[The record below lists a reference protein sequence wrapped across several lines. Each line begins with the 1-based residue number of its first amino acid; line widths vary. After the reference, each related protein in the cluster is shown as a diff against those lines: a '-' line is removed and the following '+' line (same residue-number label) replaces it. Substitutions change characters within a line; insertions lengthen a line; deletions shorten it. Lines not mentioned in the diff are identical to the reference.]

1 MTFFH
6 RSVCLPRTFP
16 THLSVFPGLELF
28 ESLAAPPAVN
38 AGISP
43 STVLNVQVP
52 CQLTVLCTWVVLS
65 LKILIVSA
73 ISWVTVT
80 TSTKAKYAL
89 DSGSVIVRHA
99 AEMITMPTLAGDQCR
114 GSMLRKSR
122 NHKLRFRKLIIHSCI
137 NALTGNN

>member
-1 MTFFH
+1 M
-6 RSVCLPRTFP
+6 
-16 THLSVFPGLELF
+16 FPGLELF
-28 ESLAAPPAVN
+28 ESLAAPAAVN

-52 CQLTVLCTWVVLS
+52 CQLTVLCTWVVLG

-73 ISWVTVT
+73 ISRVTVT
-80 TSTKAKYAL
+80 TSTKARYAL
-89 DSGSVIVRHA
+89 DSGSVIVSHT
-99 AEMITMPTLAGDQCR
+99 AEVITIPTLGGNQCR

-122 NHKLRFRKLIIHSCI
+122 NHKLRFRKFIIHSCI

>member
-1 MTFFH
+1 M
-6 RSVCLPRTFP
+6 
-16 THLSVFPGLELF
+16 FPGLELF
-28 ESLAAPPAVN
+28 DSLAAPAAVN
-38 AGISP
+38 AGISL

-80 TSTKAKYAL
+80 TSTKARYAL

-99 AEMITMPTLAGDQCR
+99 AEMITMPTLAGNQCR

>member
-122 NHKLRFRKLIIHSCI
+122 NHKLRFRKLIIHS
-137 NALTGNN
+137 

>member
-1 MTFFH
+1 M
-6 RSVCLPRTFP
+6 
-16 THLSVFPGLELF
+16 FPGLELF
-28 ESLAAPPAVN
+28 DSLAAPAAVN
-38 AGISP
+38 AGISL

-80 TSTKAKYAL
+80 TSTKAKYAS

>member
-1 MTFFH
+1 M
-6 RSVCLPRTFP
+6 
-16 THLSVFPGLELF
+16 FPGLELF
-28 ESLAAPPAVN
+28 ESMAAPAAVN

-52 CQLTVLCTWVVLS
+52 CQLTVLCSWGLLS

-73 ISWVTVT
+73 ISRVTVT
-80 TSTKAKYAL
+80 TSTKARYAL
-89 DSGSVIVRHA
+89 DSGSVIVSHS
-99 AEMITMPTLAGDQCR
+99 AEMITMPTLAGHQCR

>member
-1 MTFFH
+1 M
-6 RSVCLPRTFP
+6 
-16 THLSVFPGLELF
+16 FPGLELF
-28 ESLAAPPAVN
+28 ESLAAPTAVN

-52 CQLTVLCTWVVLS
+52 CQLTVLCTWVVLG

-73 ISWVTVT
+73 ISRVTVT
-80 TSTKAKYAL
+80 TSTKARYAL
-89 DSGSVIVRHA
+89 DSGSVIVSHT
-99 AEMITMPTLAGDQCR
+99 AEVITMPTLVGNQCR

-122 NHKLRFRKLIIHSCI
+122 NHKLRFRKFIIHSCI

>member
-6 RSVCLPRTFP
+6 RSVCLPRNFP

-52 CQLTVLCTWVVLS
+52 CQLTVLCSWGLLS

-73 ISWVTVT
+73 ISRVTVT
-80 TSTKAKYAL
+80 TSTKARYAL
-89 DSGSVIVRHA
+89 DSGSVIVSHS

>member
-1 MTFFH
+1 M
-6 RSVCLPRTFP
+6 
-16 THLSVFPGLELF
+16 FPGLELF
-28 ESLAAPPAVN
+28 DSLAAPAAVN
-38 AGISP
+38 AGISL

-52 CQLTVLCTWVVLS
+52 CQLTVLCTWVVLG

-73 ISWVTVT
+73 ISRVTVT
-80 TSTKAKYAL
+80 TSTKARYAL
-89 DSGSVIVRHA
+89 DSGSVIVSYT
-99 AEMITMPTLAGDQCR
+99 AEVITMPTLGGNQCR

>member
-16 THLSVFPGLELF
+16 THLSVFPGLEVF
-28 ESLAAPPAVN
+28 DSLAAPAAVN
-38 AGISP
+38 AGISL
-43 STVLNVQVP
+43 SMVLNVQVP

>member
-1 MTFFH
+1 M
-6 RSVCLPRTFP
+6 
-16 THLSVFPGLELF
+16 FPGLELF
-28 ESLAAPPAVN
+28 DSLAAPAAVN
-38 AGISP
+38 AGISL

-52 CQLTVLCTWVVLS
+52 CQLTVLCTWVVLG

-73 ISWVTVT
+73 ISRVTVT
-80 TSTKAKYAL
+80 TSTKARYAL
-89 DSGSVIVRHA
+89 DSGSVIVRHT
-99 AEMITMPTLAGDQCR
+99 AEVITMPTLGGNQCR

>member
-1 MTFFH
+1 M
-6 RSVCLPRTFP
+6 
-16 THLSVFPGLELF
+16 FPGLELF
-28 ESLAAPPAVN
+28 ESLAAPAAVN
-38 AGISP
+38 AGISL

-52 CQLTVLCTWVVLS
+52 CQLTVLCTWVVQS

-80 TSTKAKYAL
+80 TSTKARYAL

-99 AEMITMPTLAGDQCR
+99 AEVITMPTLAGNQCR